1 MVKKQTT
8 IIQLIT
14 SGFVIGLLL
23 ACKPEQTGN
32 QPTCDTQCITMQN
45 SQVKVTLNTD
55 VILVEQQYQMA
66 ITVKQPIKSM
76 HIEGSNM
83 NMGTLPLFLTLTSSN
98 NNTYIYQST
107 FMLGLCSQPEM
118 TWILKV
124 EMANDTKTIDTTS
137 STNTITE
144 FDFVSYWQRPKT
156 N

>member
-1 MVKKQTT
+1 MIKKQTA

-14 SGFVIGLLL
+14 IGLVISLLL
-23 ACKPEQTGN
+23 ACNSEYASKQQT
-32 QPTCDTQCITMQN
+32 CEEQCITMQN

-55 VILVEQQYQMA
+55 IILVEQQYQMI
-66 ITVKQPIKSM
+66 ITSKYPINAMS
-76 HIEGSNM
+76 ISGTNM

-98 NNTYIYQST
+98 NDTYIYQSA

-124 EMANDTKTIDTTS
+124 EMANDTKTTDTAS
-137 STNTITE
+137 LANTITE

>member
-23 ACKPEQTGN
+23 ACNPEQGAN

-45 SQVKVTLNTD
+45 PQVKVTLDTD
-55 VILVEQQYQMA
+55 VILVEQQYQMT
-66 ITVKQPIKSM
+66 ITATQPIDSM
-76 HIEGSNM
+76 SISGSNM

-98 NNTYIYQST
+98 NNTYIYQSA

-118 TWILKV
+118 TWVLTV
-124 EMANDTKTIDTTS
+124 EMTNDLKPTDTVNSTTIA
-137 STNTITE
+137 E
-144 FDFVSYWQRPKT
+144 FDLVSYWQRPVK
-156 N
+156 